1 MKLRYTLLLLL
12 SALLGCLLPG
22 CGDKQTVATPEK
34 PVATRPPWLDARPV
48 NSAYYIGIGN
58 CSKTAQPLDYQ
69 NIAKKNALNDMAT
82 EISVRVQGSTFL
94 NSLEVNRNFSE
105 EFISTINTTTNE
117 QIEDY
122 EIAGTWE
129 TEKEFWVYY
138 RLNKAQYQAKKAEKK
153 NQVLRSAY
161 DFYLKGLDAENTNN
175 LSAAIDLYLRGLVAM
190 KNYWA
195 EVNEFQSEQGN
206 IYLDN
211 ELYAAMRRCITGISL
226 QTNLE
231 KITLSSANNY
241 REKVTITAL
250 YNGKPVKGVEIVYNY
265 KKEKYMKP
273 RTVLSDDKGNV
284 LAEVDNVST
293 FEKNNTLDVLIGIEA
308 LIPKDLDQRITEG
321 LLKGLRTDSR
331 KIPIELLSPTISVAS
346 LEKTLGEET
355 GGATLLSAMKA
366 ELSKRGMR
374 IVTGATEANYTINIQ
389 SNTTAGGTTQ
399 GFILA
404 FLEMNVTV
412 KNVKTGEIIFQDATS
427 SMKGVQLT
435 IEGASIDAY
444 KKGMEKIEN
453 QLAAAIV
460 DAIL

>member
-1 MKLRYTLLLLL
+1 MRFTLLIVLGALL
-12 SALLGCLLPG
+12 SCLLPG
-22 CGDKQTVATPEK
+22 CGDKQVVATPEK
-34 PVATRPPWLDARPV
+34 QVATRPPWIDARPV
-48 NSAYYIGIGN
+48 NSAYYIGVGN
-58 CSKTAQPLDYQ
+58 CSKVAQPLDYQ

-94 NSLEVNRNFSE
+94 NSMEVNKNFSE

-161 DFYLKGLDAENTNN
+161 DYYAKGLDAEANNN

-195 EVNEFQSEQGN
+195 EVNEFQSEKGN

-211 ELYAAMRRCITGISL
+211 EMYTAMRRCITGISL
-226 QTNLE
+226 HPSLE
-231 KITLSSANNY
+231 KITLSANNNY
-241 REKVTITAL
+241 SEKTTITAL
-250 YNGKPVKGVEIVYNY
+250 YNGKPVKGVEVLYSY

-273 RTVLSDDKGNV
+273 RTVLTDDKGNV

-293 FEKNNTLDVLIGIEA
+293 LEKNNTLDVLIGVEA

-331 KIPIELLSPTISVAS
+331 KIPIELLSPTFTVKSEEKS
-346 LEKTLGEET
+346 LGQET

-374 IVTGATEANYTINIQ
+374 IVSNEVEANYSITIQ
-389 SNTTAGGTTQ
+389 SNTTAGGNTQ
-399 GFILA
+399 GFTLA
-404 FLEMNVTV
+404 FLDMNVVV
-412 KNVKTGEIIFQDATS
+412 KNLKTGETIYQDATS

-444 KKGMEKIEN
+444 KKGKEKIEN

>member
-34 PVATRPPWLDARPV
+34 PVDTRPQWIDARPV

-94 NSLEVNRNFSE
+94 NSMEVNRNFSE

-226 QTNLE
+226 QSNLE

-241 REKVTITAL
+241 SEKATITAL

-444 KKGMEKIEN
+444 KKGKEKIEN

>member
-58 CSKTAQPLDYQ
+58 CSKTAQPLYYQ

-94 NSLEVNRNFSE
+94 NSMEVNRNFSE